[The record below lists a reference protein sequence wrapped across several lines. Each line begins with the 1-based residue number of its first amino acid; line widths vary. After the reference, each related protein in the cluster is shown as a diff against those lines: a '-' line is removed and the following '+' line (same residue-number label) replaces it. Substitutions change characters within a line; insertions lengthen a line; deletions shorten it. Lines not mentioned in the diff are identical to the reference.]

1 MESWENFD
9 CSISYETVKTQ
20 QQLFDDFIIKQSD
33 CLEHIQII
41 LMFNTLVSVYNCIS
55 VNNSL
60 CYKQDKDCL

>member
-41 LMFNTLVSVYNCIS
+41 LMFNTLVSVYNCVSANIS
-55 VNNSL
+55 FL
-60 CYKQDKDCL
+60 A